1 MNQQPTDPK
10 VVELR
15 DGVVVRIASGAR
27 LSQRE
32 LVQWSLIRCPDT
44 EREDSSR

>member
-1 MNQQPTDPK
+1 MNQQLTDPK

-15 DGVVVRIASGAR
+15 NGAVVRITSGRR
-27 LSQRE
+27 LTQRE

-44 EREDSSR
+44 ERDDSSR

>member
-15 DGVVVRIASGAR
+15 NGVVVRIASGVR

-32 LVQWSLIRCPDT
+32 LVQWSLIRCPDGD
-44 EREDSSR
+44 REDSSR